1 MVGVIRKRDI
11 IAHPIVTVR
20 CFGWPVLL
28 KTLLARR
35 QKTFLSLLRES
46 GALAPPAF
54 EVPDVIGD
62 CVTLELRAKGIYE
75 KLTQRFADRPPV
87 KRFFATLAEQEG
99 THAELL
105 ELCRTIASRE
115 GWMEEYFAPW
125 RAAVPR
131 LAKQMDE
138 AESFLDEHESLHD
151 ALRLVISV
159 EGSEINDVFE
169 GVVAATD
176 SDFVRH
182 LEAFQTAETTHMRYI
197 TDQISELAPDLA
209 GECGELEAMYLRF
222 AAKTN

>member
-11 IAHPIVTVR
+11 IKHPIVTVR

-28 KTLLARR
+28 RTLMARR
-35 QKTFLSLLRES
+35 QRTFLSLLAES
-46 GALAPPAF
+46 GALSPPAF
-54 EVPDVIGD
+54 EVPDVIAD
-62 CVTLELRAKGIYE
+62 CVALELRAQRIYE
-75 KLTQRFADRPPV
+75 RLAERFADRRPV
-87 KRFFATLAEQEG
+87 SEFFATLAEQEG

-131 LAKQMDE
+131 LVKQMDE
-138 AESFLDEHESLHD
+138 AESFVDQRESLDD

-176 SDFVRH
+176 SDFVRQ
-182 LEAFQTAETTHMRYI
+182 LEAFQTAELKHMRYI
-197 TDQISELAPDLA
+197 TDRIAELEPDLA
-209 GECGELEAMYLRF
+209 GECAELEAKYLRF

>member
-28 KTLLARR
+28 KTLLAGR
-35 QKTFLSLLRES
+35 QQTFLTLLCES

-54 EVPDVIGD
+54 EVPEVIGD
-62 CVTLELRAKGIYE
+62 CVALELRAQRIYE
-75 KLTQRFADRPPV
+75 QLAERFADRPSV
-87 KRFFATLAEQEG
+87 REFFATLSEQEG

-105 ELCRTIASRE
+105 ELCQAIASRE

-131 LAKQMDE
+131 LVKQMDE
-138 AESFLDEHESLHD
+138 AEAFVNEHDSLAD

-169 GVVAATD
+169 SVVASTD

-182 LEAFQTAETTHMRYI
+182 LEAFQEAEAMHLRYI
-197 TDQISELAPDLA
+197 TVQIAELAPELA
-209 GECGELEAMYLRF
+209 EECAELEAKSLLY
-222 AAKTN
+222 AAKVS